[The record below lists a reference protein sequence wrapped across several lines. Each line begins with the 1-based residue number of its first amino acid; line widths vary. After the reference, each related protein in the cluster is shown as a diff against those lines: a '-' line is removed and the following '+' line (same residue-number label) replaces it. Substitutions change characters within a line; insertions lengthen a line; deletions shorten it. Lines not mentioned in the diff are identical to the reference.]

1 MTDPRE
7 PPPSP
12 VSDAGEGRTTR
23 RANRGAAL
31 REILGSALTR
41 TAVYLMAT
49 EVLGGL
55 LGLVFWAAAARLV
68 PSDAEIGLGAILI
81 AGGTLLAIS
90 STLGFNISLVRFLP
104 ERTGSPVRLI
114 NSSVTIGSAVAI
126 VLALAFGLGVG
137 RWFPGLGFLAT
148 DPGLLALFAFF
159 AAVWTISLL
168 FDAAFIGLGQARY
181 VLVRAAVYNTLKIP
195 LPALVAAAL
204 GAPFAL
210 LFAWGFALLVSD
222 IATVLVL
229 LPRSVPGYRLRPT
242 IDRAGVSS
250 MARYSLANHAT
261 NLLGVV
267 PGLVF
272 PLLVAAVLGP
282 PSAGY
287 FYIAWVLANFLFI
300 IPGSVFTSVLAEGSR
315 WRPGLRGTAVDGLFL
330 SLAILVPALAGVV
343 LAGAWL
349 LQALKPTFLAAT
361 SLLNVL
367 AASSFFVAINSLY
380 IAVLRVERRM
390 RGVVGLY
397 AGTTVVALALAGPL
411 MLGAGLVGA
420 GLAFAI
426 AQGAGAGYAAVAMIR
441 EGLLRRAV

>member
-1 MTDPRE
+1 M
-7 PPPSP
+7 
-12 VSDAGEGRTTR
+12 
-23 RANRGAAL
+23 AA
-31 REILGSALTR
+31 TR
-41 TAVYLMAT
+41 TWSPRLAPRTDRRCTARC
-49 EVLGGL
+49 
-55 LGLVFWAAAARLV
+55 WARSPARSPTISAST
-68 PSDAEIGLGAILI
+68 PSAPTTGRITLI
-81 AGGTLLAIS
+81 ATP
-90 STLGFNISLVRFLP
+90 T
-104 ERTGSPVRLI
+104 T
-114 NSSVTIGSAVAI
+114 SVAATIAEGQ
-126 VLALAFGLGVG
+126 
-137 RWFPGLGFLAT
+137 R
-148 DPGLLALFAFF
+148 AFF
-159 AAVWTISLL
+159 AAPARGARGANGFFAAGWTGPRAGRGSGRGRR
-168 FDAAFIGLGQARY
+168 AGLGPYCTGGSMSAKSAGDGRRTTMG
-181 VLVRAAVYNTLKIP
+181 LVPGDLSPGPAVP
-195 LPALVAAAL
+195 
-204 GAPFAL
+204 APFAVGEPAAGSAGPSTTPAAPRGSAGPSTTPGTPGRPSSPPGL
-210 LFAWGFALLVSD
+210 ASPSPSCAAAPG
-222 IATVLVL
+222 AT
-229 LPRSVPGYRLRPT
+229 LRVT

>member
-1 MTDPRE
+1 LTDPRE

-12 VSDAGEGRTTR
+12 VIDAGEGRTTR

-282 PSAGY
+282 PSAGT
-287 FYIAWVLANFLFI
+287 FSSSFPGRSSPASSRRDRGGG
-300 IPGSVFTSVLAEGSR
+300 PGSA
-315 WRPGLRGTAVDGLFL
+315 GLRWTACSCRSRFSSLRSPGSCSRARGSSKPL
-330 SLAILVPALAGVV
+330 SRRSSRRRRSSTSSRRPPSSSRSTRCTLRSF
-343 LAGAWL
+343 AW
-349 LQALKPTFLAAT
+349 
-361 SLLNVL
+361 SGGC
-367 AASSFFVAINSLY
+367 AASSGCTRGRPSSPWR
-380 IAVLRVERRM
+380 LRDR
-390 RGVVGLY
+390 
-397 AGTTVVALALAGPL
+397 
-411 MLGAGLVGA
+411 
-420 GLAFAI
+420 
-426 AQGAGAGYAAVAMIR
+426 
-441 EGLLRRAV
+441 